1 MKSVKSKLQAAHQ
14 REAFDKVFLKVDS
27 KAWRHGQHLMGE
39 VNIII
44 YWQLQA
50 QVYRQVEGKLR

>member
-27 KAWRHGQHLMGE
+27 KAWRHGQHLMRE
-39 VNIII
+39 VDMIV
-44 YWQLQA
+44 YWQLRA
-50 QVYRQVEGKLR
+50 QVLSQVEGKL